1 MSHRLAVCLSLVL
14 LIPLTTQLQ
23 AAEPP
28 AGALSYRVRP
38 DISACEPGELTEA
51 TRRQVLEL
59 LNRLRA
65 LHGLAPLAY
74 APALQ
79 AQADAAAL
87 TMAANG
93 TLSHTPSPGWRCFS
107 PLAQQ
112 GARGSL
118 LFGGAVSEVLPEE
131 DAGAIVASWLTDTD
145 NLTADGLG
153 HRRWLLD
160 PFLREVAFSWVAG
173 RLPNGMQTG
182 AAALRLGRGRS
193 AQPLREA
200 SDFVAWPV
208 GDYPERYV
216 DPRAWLSFS
225 VLVDPNRPSANRD
238 VDYRQARVQVRG
250 SDGSVLPLRELRYDN
265 DYFGLP
271 NNLQFRVAGLR
282 PGVRYEVVVDGV
294 GVAGTL
300 RSFHY
305 EFRVMP
311 RG

>member
-1 MSHRLAVCLSLVL
+1 MPHRLSVCLSLVL
-14 LIPLTTQLQ
+14 LWGALAARVQ
-23 AAEPP
+23 AAGPP
-28 AGALSYRVRP
+28 SGTLSYRVRP
-38 DISACEPGELTEA
+38 DIPACEPGDLTEA

-79 AQADAAAL
+79 AQADAAAM

-93 TLSHTPSPGWRCFS
+93 ALSHTPSPGWRCLS
-107 PLAQQ
+107 PLARQ
-112 GARGSL
+112 GARASL
-118 LFGGAVSEVLPEE
+118 LYGGAVSAVPAAQ
-131 DAGAIVASWLTDTD
+131 DADDIVASWLSDAD
-145 NLTADGLG
+145 NLAADSLG

-160 PFLREVAFSWVAG
+160 PFLREVAFAWVAG
-173 RLPNGMQTG
+173 PLASGMQSG
-182 AAALRLGRGRS
+182 AAALRLGRGRT

-200 SDFVAWPV
+200 ADFVAWPV
-208 GDYPERYV
+208 GDYPARYV

-225 VLVDPNRPSANRD
+225 VLVDPGRPGANRD
-238 VDYRQARVQVRG
+238 VDYRQARVQVRMP
-250 SDGSVLPLRELRYDN
+250 DGDVLPLRGLRYDN

-294 GVAGTL
+294 NVAGTL
-300 RSFHY
+300 RGFRYS
-305 EFRVMP
+305 FRVLP
-311 RG
+311 